1 MGMKYFILM
10 TTTINL
16 AIHTIHPMTKHPR
29 KHLVIYK
36 TIAIEKFRQKK
47 KETKIRNKNTVTKK
61 KIGNSKCNIRNTSIK
76 IDVIINLKRL
86 LKK

>member
-47 KETKIRNKNTVTKK
+47 KKRKLETKIQ
-61 KIGNSKCNIRNTSIK
+61 
-76 IDVIINLKRL
+76 
-86 LKK
+86 

>member
-29 KHLVIYK
+29 KHHLVIYK

-47 KETKIRNKNTVTKK
+47 RN
-61 KIGNSKCNIRNTSIK
+61 GN
-76 IDVIINLKRL
+76 
-86 LKK
+86 

>member
-29 KHLVIYK
+29 KHHLVIYNRK
-36 TIAIEKFRQKK
+36 ISTKY
-47 KETKIRNKNTVTKK
+47 ETKLEIRNKNTVTKK
-61 KIGNSKCNIRNTSIK
+61 KIGNSKCNIRN
-76 IDVIINLKRL
+76 V
-86 LKK
+86 